1 MAKILSFEINNNIKI
16 IEASIKGEVLSV
28 LRCMCI
34 DSVCVKDG
42 KIIDMDGAVNEI
54 NEKLKSRGIKTKKS
68 IFLINS
74 NSIVIRKIKLP
85 FLKKSSEVLSMLQ
98 IELQQT
104 VSIDLSKYRIIYELS
119 DITYENRIPY
129 AVYIVYCVPVI
140 LVSQYTELAAKLKLK
155 LLKIEII
162 PNCINALYK
171 NNIKINGGVL
181 NNNETA
187 AFVNVSE
194 NFVSFLAANHGIC
207 DFYISSYFKESFI
220 EMAAESLSQ
229 YRYLSSAT
237 ADNLFAAQIT
247 KFMRYYYS
255 VSGNRSIDKIYIY
268 GCNHKIKEEINNKL
282 NINSEIITKIS
293 NLSETVL
300 PDSFDLGKY
309 FNTVLSLFSRDKGL
323 KINTRKL
330 KLKNNYGYAAVLL
343 IISAASAIS
352 FGFFNSR
359 VAIRNELSAM
369 SSYIEDG
376 KNNEIYNAI
385 EEIKNE
391 TDYLKLYLQQ
401 AEMLLMTIEDND
413 CVDTIILREINRVKP
428 SGTKITSIY
437 SDRDSTQL
445 ECVSSSMGEVTL
457 FFSDLKGINP
467 VESAYIPAIQSK
479 TGESFSYSLVLK
491 LKDVC
496 NREK

>member
-34 DSVCVKDG
+34 DCVYVKDG
-42 KIIDMDGAVNEI
+42 KIIDMDGTVNEI
-54 NEKLKSRGIKTKKS
+54 NEELKSKGIKTKKA

-74 NSIVIRKIKLP
+74 NSIVIRTIKLP
-85 FLKKSSEVLSMLQ
+85 FLKKSSEILSMLQ

-104 VSIDLSKYRIIYELS
+104 VSIDLSKYKILYEVS
-119 DITYENRIPY
+119 SITNENKIPY
-129 AVYIVYCVPVI
+129 AVYIVYCVPEI
-140 LVSQYTELAAKLKLK
+140 LISQFIELAAKLKLK
-155 LLKIEII
+155 LLKIDII

-171 NNIKINGGVL
+171 NNFKINGGVL

-207 DFYISSYFKESFI
+207 DFYISSYFKEIFI

-282 NINSEIITKIS
+282 NINSEIITNIS
-293 NLSETVL
+293 NLSDTVL
-300 PDSFDLGKY
+300 PDSFDLSKY
-309 FNTVLSLFSRDKGL
+309 FNTVSSLFSRDKGL
-323 KINTRKL
+323 IINTRKL

-401 AEMLLMTIEDND
+401 AEMLLMTIKDND

>member
-34 DSVCVKDG
+34 DSVYVKDG

-194 NFVSFLAANHGIC
+194 NFLSFLAANHGIC

-237 ADNLFAAQIT
+237 ADNLFAATGLSI
-247 KFMRYYYS
+247 KFIFTVVIIKLRKK
-255 VSGNRSIDKIYIY
+255 SI
-268 GCNHKIKEEINNKL
+268 IN
-282 NINSEIITKIS
+282 
-293 NLSETVL
+293 
-300 PDSFDLGKY
+300 
-309 FNTVLSLFSRDKGL
+309 
-323 KINTRKL
+323 
-330 KLKNNYGYAAVLL
+330 
-343 IISAASAIS
+343 
-352 FGFFNSR
+352 
-359 VAIRNELSAM
+359 
-369 SSYIEDG
+369 
-376 KNNEIYNAI
+376 
-385 EEIKNE
+385 
-391 TDYLKLYLQQ
+391 
-401 AEMLLMTIEDND
+401 
-413 CVDTIILREINRVKP
+413 
-428 SGTKITSIY
+428 
-437 SDRDSTQL
+437 
-445 ECVSSSMGEVTL
+445 
-457 FFSDLKGINP
+457 
-467 VESAYIPAIQSK
+467 
-479 TGESFSYSLVLK
+479 
-491 LKDVC
+491 
-496 NREK
+496 